1 MENDGE
7 RNVYHLEAKRKKHHL
22 HLSGRDVE
30 EGFREDMPAR
40 SPPYNEAPSCYLWA
54 SQVALAVNNP
64 AANAGDA
71 GNSGSI
77 PGSGRSPGEGHGNP
91 LHGNSPIAWRIP
103 WTEEP
108 GGLPVHGNAKSR
120 ATNTY
125 FRKGHASGFRLYT
138 GC

>member
-54 SQVALAVNNP
+54 SQVAQLLKNLP
-64 AANAGDA
+64 AMQETPAWFLGWEVPL
-71 GNSGSI
+71 SS
-77 PGSGRSPGEGHGNP
+77 
-91 LHGNSPIAWRIP
+91 LHGLP
-103 WTEEP
+103 WW
-108 GGLPVHGNAKSR
+108 LR
-120 ATNTY
+120 Q
-125 FRKGHASGFRLYT
+125 
-138 GC
+138 